1 MPTPRRCSGCGAGLG
16 EPTDDD
22 LTIVCTFC
30 GLRHDI
36 NDLAAAG
43 AAAMPQVVVGGA
55 RPRGPAR
62 TLILGILAVVA
73 LATASSLYMAYRAA
87 GNVTTLMRDSTSSL
101 VARKVETPRAAAVAL
116 SDLSALTDFAWKVVD
131 TPPPPEGYA
140 VFQPVAALPWAMTIA
155 RAWAS
160 DAALTRIDVGRVS
173 STGVVDL
180 SSERTSGYRFSS
192 AGRAARWKQE
202 TDAGSRS
209 LTKTSLM
216 LEIRGETVRAI
227 VDDSDRDA
235 RETPAPRSLPLP
247 EILARARKSPRFAER
262 PYYGGY
268 MIHLP
273 REGWVWYLS
282 PPSGDSLPRVR
293 ASDGRVFPY

>member
-1 MPTPRRCSGCGAGLG
+1 MPTPRKCAGCGAALG
-16 EPTDDD
+16 DPTDDD
-22 LTIVCTFC
+22 LTIVCAFC

-43 AAAMPQVVVGGA
+43 MPVVVSVGA
-55 RPRGPAR
+55 PIRRVNRLVVGL
-62 TLILGILAVVA
+62 LIAFVAVPVA
-73 LATASSLYMAYRAA
+73 VGTFVTYRAA
-87 GNVTTLMRDSTSSL
+87 NVVNTRVLEQT
-101 VARKVETPRAAAVAL
+101 VAVRARQQQAQQGLAL
-116 SDLSALTDFAWKVVD
+116 SDLATLTEFAWKTVD
-131 TPPPPEGYA
+131 VPAPPEGYA

-160 DAALTRIDVGRVS
+160 DAVLTRIDVGRVS

-180 SSERTSGYRFSS
+180 SGERTSGYRFRSP
-192 AGRAARWKQE
+192 GRAARWKQE

-209 LTKTSLM
+209 LTRTSLM
-216 LEIRGETVRAI
+216 LELRGETVRAI
-227 VDDSDRDA
+227 VDDTDRDA
-235 RETPAPRSLPLP
+235 QSTPAPKSLPLV
-247 EILARARKSPRFAER
+247 EILARARKSRSFGDYPF
-262 PYYGGY
+262 YGGY

-282 PPSGDSLPRVR
+282 PPSGSSLPRVR

>member
-1 MPTPRRCSGCGAGLG
+1 MPTPRRCSGCGAALG
-16 EPTDDD
+16 QPTDDD

-43 AAAMPQVVVGGA
+43 DGPGVIVVG
-55 RPRGPAR
+55 PPPPAR
-62 TLILGILAVVA
+62 LRAMMFVILAVVA
-73 LATASSLYMAYRAA
+73 ATTAASLFVAYRSASMA
-87 GNVTTLMRDSTSSL
+87 TTLVGDTTTRLRQPATDP
-101 VARKVETPRAAAVAL
+101 PRPATLAL
-116 SDLSALTDFAWKVVD
+116 ADLASLTDFAWKVVD

-140 VFQPVAALPWAMTIA
+140 VFAPVAAIPWAMTIA

-160 DAALTRIDVGRVS
+160 DAVLTRIDVGRVS

-180 SSERTSGYRFSS
+180 SGERTSGYRFTSP
-192 AGRAARWKQE
+192 GRAARWKQE

-227 VDDSDRDA
+227 VDDSDRDVQP
-235 RETPAPRSLPLP
+235 TPTPTSLPLN
-247 EILARARKSPRFAER
+247 EILARAAKSPRFGQR
-262 PYYGGY
+262 PFYGGY

-282 PPSGDSLPRVR
+282 PPSGGSLPRVR